1 MIFTPMND
9 IDSLNGPVLITGHT
23 GFKGTW
29 LTLLLEYLGVPV
41 LGYSLMPTQY
51 SLYTQLE
58 RQNRIQ
64 EKFSDIRDIECLNKF
79 ISETNPK
86 YVIHL
91 AAQPLVLE
99 SYTQPLETFGVN
111 VMGTVNLLNSCFK
124 ESSIEKVIIAT
135 TDKVYRNRNLGIE
148 FVEDDPLEG
157 SDPYSGSKVA
167 AEAAVSS
174 WQKIQSMYGGPK
186 VVSVRA
192 GNVIG
197 GGDLSE
203 NRLLPDVIRAI
214 SSKGT
219 LSIRNPN
226 STRPWQ
232 HALDPLWGYL
242 SILQKYNK
250 DVSPAYNFG
259 PSEFSLT
266 VNEVLEVCNSILN
279 EKITVEAKDSKSES
293 LTKSEIK
300 KESEKLDLNSSLAK
314 SELGWAPVWTQTE
327 SILRTINW
335 WYSTNNLD
343 LTPMEACMRDIK
355 DFLDLKKKIKP

>member
-99 SYTQPLETFGVN
+99 SYTQPLETFDVN

-124 ESSIEKVIIAT
+124 QSSIEKVIIVT

-174 WQKIQSMYGGPK
+174 WQKLQFIHGGPK
-186 VVSVRA
+186 VVSARA

-242 SILQKYNK
+242 SIMQKLNK

-259 PSEFSLT
+259 PSESSLS
-266 VNEVLEVCNSILN
+266 VSQVLEVCRARAN
-279 EKITVEAKDSKSES
+279 EKIKIDFQGLNENHLSKF
-293 LTKSEIK
+293 EIK
-300 KESEKLDLNSSLAK
+300 KESEKLDLDSGLAK
-314 SELGWAPVWTQTE
+314 LELNWTPVWTQTE
-327 SILRTINW
+327 SIHRTLNW
-335 WYSTNNLD
+335 WYSINNLE
-343 LTPMEACMRDIK
+343 LSPMEACMRDVK
-355 DFLDLKKKIKP
+355 DFLDLKIKP